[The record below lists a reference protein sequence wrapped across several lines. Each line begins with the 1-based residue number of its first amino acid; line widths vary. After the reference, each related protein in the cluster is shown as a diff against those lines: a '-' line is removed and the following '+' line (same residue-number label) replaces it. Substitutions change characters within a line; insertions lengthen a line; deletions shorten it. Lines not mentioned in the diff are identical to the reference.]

1 MSTSVTWPS
10 LERSVDVGA
19 WSLTVSPLTGV
30 KAHRRA
36 GGPTFSAR
44 LTRFPIG
51 YRVSRHWTDGAT
63 ERLPADHGIPAVVIK
78 KATALARQLTKEVPW

>member
-1 MSTSVTWPS
+1 MTAPS
-10 LERSVDVGA
+10 LDHSVDVGA
-19 WSLTVSPLTGV
+19 WSLTVSLLAGV
-30 KAHRRA
+30 RAHRRA
-36 GGPTFSAR
+36 GGPRFSAR

-63 ERLPADHGIPAVVIK
+63 ERLPAEHGIPAAVTK